1 MIGELEATGEA
12 KESSIRAAAGQTT
25 HDQEA
30 TMNYVRVL
38 EAGLKS
44 MMDEWSAVQNKNAEL
59 EACHSPQST
68 PGATLTRVPCVRLA
82 HRIDSKSSMKPKR
95 MRKRG

>member
-1 MIGELEATGEA
+1 VIGELEATGEA

-59 EACHSPQST
+59 EACHSP
-68 PGATLTRVPCVRLA
+68 
-82 HRIDSKSSMKPKR
+82 KSSLPQALR
-95 MRKRG
+95 SPECCVCDWPIGSTRRAP